1 MFLRYAFP
9 SFVMT
14 RMLARRQFEDGYGL
28 NRSDDAFNRCFLVC
42 ISPGNKENHQIIQQ
56 YLDDMGFVPSEWLLC
71 SDLKV
76 NNIVDSWGPRPNSH
90 VTHAP
95 GIVARKRTQP
105 LFFFYNYP
113 MKNLLLNT
121 HMQTYAH
128 TRTYTCTHTG
138 TCRENPGPPTTPR
151 P

>member
-56 YLDDMGFVPSEWLLC
+56 YLDDMGFVPGEWLLC

-76 NNIVDSWGPRPNSH
+76 NNICCGLMGHSAKFPCYACSWESGKEEDAATLLFLSLSH
-90 VTHAP
+90 EKSPIEHT
-95 GIVARKRTQP
+95 
-105 LFFFYNYP
+105 
-113 MKNLLLNT
+113 
-121 HMQTYAH
+121 MQTYAH
-128 TRTYTCTHTG
+128 THTHAHTHA
-138 TCRENPGPPTTPR
+138 RAR
-151 P
+151 IHAYAS